1 MLSITDRAMKPKR
14 QLPAGELTPR
24 LLTLDEIESLR
35 QDKRRRHEA
44 NVEMLKTMDLS
55 RLMPDNEKPA
65 G

>member
-1 MLSITDRAMKPKR
+1 MKPKR
-14 QLPAGELTPR
+14 QLPAGEKIPR

-35 QDKRRRHEA
+35 QDNHRRHKA